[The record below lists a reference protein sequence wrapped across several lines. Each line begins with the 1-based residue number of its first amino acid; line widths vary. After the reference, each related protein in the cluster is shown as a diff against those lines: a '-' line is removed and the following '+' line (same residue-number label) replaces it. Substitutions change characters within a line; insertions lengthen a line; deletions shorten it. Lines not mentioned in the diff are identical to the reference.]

1 MAAISANN
9 IVSELI
15 TLNTFSFIPKR
26 LYIIKTFIMNEKSNS
41 VM

>member
-26 LYIIKTFIMNEKSNS
+26 LYIIKTFIINEKSNK
-41 VM
+41 VI